1 MTQQQP
7 ALQAHS
13 APAHDSQHAA
23 VRVSPTDN
31 IQSLRL
37 KKEDHSQAEL
47 YGGADRKGR
56 TRVGSSS
63 KALHPQSPQPSEPDF
78 YRGKLQ
84 QHNKGTGIGMFD
96 IGCMAHRYKTLEID
110 NMLPGSG

>member
-7 ALQAHS
+7 ALQAHN
-13 APAHDSQHAA
+13 APARDLQHAA

-37 KKEDHSQAEL
+37 KKEDHSQAES

-63 KALHPQSPQPSEPDF
+63 KDLHPQSPQPSEAGP

-84 QHNKGTGIGMFD
+84 QHNKGTG
-96 IGCMAHRYKTLEID
+96 TW
-110 NMLPGSG
+110 NV